1 MIQKC
6 LSDSTYRKYTIVL
19 MTSKRKGLQHFRVI
33 MICLS
38 LGLWQNVTQGKGEY
52 GVFQNKA
59 LVDTEAPSVR
69 GSDVDSLSV
78 LFETLYPKHLSQ
90 KLSKICTLHLFCSLC
105 HQLLRAIAFT
115 SVHSVT
121 LCTLLYMSFSLSFHI
136 SQEPKTIKQ

>member
-1 MIQKC
+1 
-6 LSDSTYRKYTIVL
+6 
-19 MTSKRKGLQHFRVI
+19 
-33 MICLS
+33 MICLN

-90 KLSKICTLHLFCSLC
+90 KLSKICTLHLFWSLY

-136 SQEPKTIKQ
+136 SQEPKTIKR